1 MLKPYYESKKNNL
14 LVQKL
19 NKQILE
25 GEQEILKRLIKWKSS
40 LLTYLE
46 KRNCRKLSE
55 IFRFCVKSHERF
67 TEKDALKNACD
78 GVASRNGIG
87 IY

>member
-1 MLKPYYESKKNNL
+1 MEVKKNNL
-14 LVQKL
+14 QVQKV
-19 NKQILE
+19 NKEILE
-25 GEQEILKRLIKWKSS
+25 GEQEILKKLIKWKRS

-55 IFRFCVKSHERF
+55 VSLFCVKSHERF
-67 TEKDALKNACD
+67 TEKDAVKNACD
-78 GVASRNGIG
+78 GVASCNGIG